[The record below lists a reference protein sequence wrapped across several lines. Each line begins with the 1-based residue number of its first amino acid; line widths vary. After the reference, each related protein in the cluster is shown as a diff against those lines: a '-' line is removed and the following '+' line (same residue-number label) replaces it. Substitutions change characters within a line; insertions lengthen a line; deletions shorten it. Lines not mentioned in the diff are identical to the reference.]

1 MKSLSQSSFNYE
13 DARPNLP
20 SPSSSYK
27 FSKYDDSDQPKQ
39 PQKIRDFNWQLIE
52 QELKEE

>member
-1 MKSLSQSSFNYE
+1 MKSLSQSGFNYE